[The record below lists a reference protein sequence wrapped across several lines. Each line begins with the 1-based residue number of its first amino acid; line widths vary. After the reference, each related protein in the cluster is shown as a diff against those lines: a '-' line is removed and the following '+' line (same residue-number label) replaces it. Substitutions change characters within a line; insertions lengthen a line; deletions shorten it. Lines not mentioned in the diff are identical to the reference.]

1 MCASSQYPSTEHKRL
16 AFYTCLESSLLH
28 RESQYRDPQAALD
41 RSGLN
46 LLRSSKHTT
55 TWPQAISKPKGTL
68 RGTVKFDRPNGP
80 LVSGCI
86 MSLFINIRE
95 LVPNCIWRTIAPL
108 PLRRR

>member
-1 MCASSQYPSTEHKRL
+1 MFGSSQYPSTEHRRL
-16 AFYTCLESSLLH
+16 AFCTYLEPSLPH
-28 RESQYRDPQAALD
+28 RESQHHDQQAALD
-41 RSGLN
+41 RNGLN

-55 TWPQAISKPKGTL
+55 TWPQAISKQKETP

-95 LVPNCIWRTIAPL
+95 LVPNCIWRMIAPL
-108 PLRRR
+108 PLHPC